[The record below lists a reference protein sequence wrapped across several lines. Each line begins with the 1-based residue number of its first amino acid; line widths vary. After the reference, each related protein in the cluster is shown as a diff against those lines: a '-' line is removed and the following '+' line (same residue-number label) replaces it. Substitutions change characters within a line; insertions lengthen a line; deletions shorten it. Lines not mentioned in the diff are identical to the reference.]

1 MKKKIKKI
9 FQIRLFLFSVD
20 FFIQL
25 EIRMKLSL
33 LVALLV
39 LVLLIEYVHSEQKVS
54 CKNQPALQQENAK
67 TETKTN
73 SKVDLSSKD
82 VERDTLLDSFNEIDE
97 KSVGARKVL

>member
-1 MKKKIKKI
+1 MVI
-9 FQIRLFLFSVD
+9 LFSVD

-67 TETKTN
+67 TETN
-73 SKVDLSSKD
+73 SKVDLSKL
-82 VERDTLLDSFNEIDE
+82 ERESDPLLDSFNEIDE